1 MYYFFVYLCNLY
13 FFPLLGFFG
22 SAQSLGYFA
31 GPLIAG
37 ALEQYLQNPPI
48 SNPSNLDPPILDPDY
63 GFRATTFWFCCPYLA
78 LVIINSIRLLI
89 KHRSNRRTEFQR
101 REYERI

>member
-1 MYYFFVYLCNLY
+1 MC
-13 FFPLLGFFG
+13 PLLGVWQ
-22 SAQSLGYFA
+22 SAQSLGFCA
-31 GPLIAG
+31 GPVIAG
-37 ALEQYLQNPPI
+37 TLVQYLQNPA
-48 SNPSNLDPPILDPDY
+48 NLDPQILDPTESDY

-78 LVIINSIRLLI
+78 LVIINSVRLLI

>member
-1 MYYFFVYLCNLY
+1 MKIVKKI
-13 FFPLLGFFG
+13 PLLGFWAFV
-22 SAQSLGYFA
+22 QSLGYCA
-31 GPLIAG
+31 GPFIGGTLV
-37 ALEQYLQNPPI
+37 QYLQNPPI
-48 SNPSNLDPPILDPDY
+48 SNPANLDPPILDPKESDY

-89 KHRSNRRTEFQR
+89 KHRSNRRIEFQR